1 MGGNDNNEF
10 LAEAEEL
17 TESLS
22 KGLSAYEKALAIGG
36 KINPDLLNGIFR
48 TAHTL
53 KGLAGTFERQDMSDL
68 AHKMENLLDK
78 MRLGK
83 VKSDENVINI
93 LFAAAGML
101 QKMLKSKVEEQKIS
115 ALVQKLNSA
124 AENELKTQSLVQN
137 QALPQSTQFVLVEGA
152 HIPLEI
158 HKVLSEYEE
167 CRLRE
172 NIRDNYS
179 IVIVSVAFSFEKFD
193 KLLPKLTAWLNK
205 IGEVIATL
213 PSSEP
218 QTDNK
223 MHFQLLVGTDCNLD
237 KLASLLKAK
246 HRGQGLKAR
255 PSAADTQLSLNPEIF
270 SYIRRAEKSALS
282 FF

>member
-22 KGLSAYEKALAIGG
+22 KGLLAYEKALEAGG

-48 TAHTL
+48 KAHTL
-53 KGLAGTFERQDMSDL
+53 KGLAGTFERQDMSSL

-83 VKSDENVINI
+83 VKSDENVINL
-93 LFAAAGML
+93 LFATAGML
-101 QKMLKSKVEEQKIS
+101 QKMLKSNVEEQKIS
-115 ALVQKLNSA
+115 AMVQKLNSV
-124 AENELKTQSLVQN
+124 AENGLKVQSPIQKQV
-137 QALPQSTQFVLVEGA
+137 LPQTTQFVLVEGA
-152 HIPLEI
+152 HIPVKI
-158 HKVLSEYEE
+158 HQVLSELEE
-167 CRLRE
+167 YRLE
-172 NIRDNYS
+172 VNIRDNYS
-179 IVIVSVAFSFEKFD
+179 IVTVSVAFSFENFD
-193 KLLPKLTAWLNK
+193 KLLPKLTDWLKK

-237 KLASLLKAK
+237 KLASLLKKQNIAVRVLK
-246 HRGQGLKAR
+246 QGQVR
-255 PSAADTQLSLNPEIF
+255 QIPS
-270 SYIRRAEKSALS
+270 
-282 FF
+282 